1 MVSIV
6 FHFLIMSVFEI
17 RIVLAS
23 QNEFESVP
31 N

>member
-17 RIVLAS
+17 RTVLAS
-23 QNEFESVP
+23 QNELESVP